1 MKRLS
6 INHISAASIRANRK
20 TYISLAFGIFLAV
33 FLATTVSICCRGI
46 LEAQQQGIR
55 RMVGDTDCVIYDDPN
70 LTDEQLRQ
78 SGLFQKIGR
87 EYVLA
92 SVKDSDVY
100 LGYADEEGTEILC
113 TACVEGRMPEK
124 AGEIAVEQN
133 ALEKLRLE
141 AGLGDTVTWKLLPV
155 DGTET
160 ERSFT
165 IVGILNEQS
174 VNLDPGAT
182 FRTTSRVV
190 HWPSVI
196 LSTEESFPD
205 GRAVIHRVT
214 TYAPLVTFTQIT
226 KHHSMENALMMAV
239 SRAEGRVTPVDSS
252 IYDRDIFVGLIGMML
267 ILGGSLLLCTGVGI
281 ASAMESVLAAKTE
294 EIGMLRAV
302 GATRRQIRSIFGR
315 DAWLLGSIALP
326 LGLGL
331 GVGVSWLL
339 CRIRPEEMC
348 FAPSAWLLLPIVGVS
363 VLCILLSSALP
374 LWRASR
380 QLPMGVLRDTALLR
394 KASKFKSRKDFRSTR
409 LIAGRQ
415 LRLHPWRQAGAALM
429 VAAALLCSAMVGEIV
444 YDAVGEFARSR
455 PVAFTLYPAHSE
467 GSAASS
473 PYRFADLDPQNVL
486 SEADLAQ
493 LRTTP
498 HVEMAT
504 IDATLFVEL
513 LLPEGTAP
521 AYFTS
526 LGGSRYTAYDGDGT
540 EDSPIPVVYN
550 ILNAVNG
557 GYLSRAETDPVPP
570 EPDPEN
576 YDTVAAWNEYMTYE
590 QMRAAVDALS
600 LPGRPVSLALYV
612 VDFENVD
619 YSDRVAEGKIN
630 IAAIDAGE
638 QLLVYAPTIGVYN
651 IGSED
656 APLYLASSDER
667 WHGESL
673 YKLENDY
680 FHAGMTLDLAQILCD
695 GTPVAEESYNI
706 WKSAYSQMEYRSAT
720 PTVGAVLAGLPIKTD
735 EVCLMTTEKGARAMG
750 FDLTHLTTVTIYLDG
765 DVDRETEEA
774 LVGRI
779 SRIGMRGD
787 MKLRNWLQFWREE
800 VDSIRKVSALFG
812 GMMLLFF
819 TVAVAMQVSGAA
831 RRIRSDSRMIGTLRA
846 VGADEKA
853 LLEVYRLPMILTTAA
868 GTVLAVILYIAVAL
882 WIHALMADV
891 KANMAVMVVVMAAL
905 GALCALCCLAGLR
918 MKLKSVLDQS
928 IVENIREL

>member
-1 MKRLS
+1 MKQLS

-20 TYISLAFGIFLAV
+20 NYLSLAFGILLAV

-46 LEAQQQGIR
+46 IAAQQQGIR

-92 SVKDSDVY
+92 AVEDSDVY
-100 LGYADEEGTEILC
+100 LGYADEEGAEILC
-113 TACVEGRMPEK
+113 TACAEGRMPEK

-182 FRTTSRVV
+182 FRTTSRLVR
-190 HWPSVI
+190 WPSVI
-196 LSTEESFPD
+196 LSPEESFPD

-214 TYAPLVTFTQIT
+214 TYAPLVTFTQVT
-226 KHHSMENALMMAV
+226 EHHSMENSLMMAV
-239 SRAEGRVTPVDSS
+239 SRAEGRVTPVDSRA
-252 IYDRDIFVGLIGMML
+252 YDREIFVGLIGMML
-267 ILGGSLLLCTGVGI
+267 VLGGSLLLCIGVGI

-302 GATRRQIRSIFGR
+302 GATKRQIRSIFGR
-315 DAWLLGSIALP
+315 DAWLLSMIALP

-331 GVGVSWLL
+331 GVGTAWLL
-339 CRIRPEEMC
+339 CRIRPQEMS

-394 KASKFKSRKDFRSTR
+394 KASKFKSQKDFRSTR

-444 YDAVGEFARSR
+444 YDAVGEFARAR
-455 PVAFTLYPAHSE
+455 PVAFTLYPAHTE

-473 PYRFADLDPQNVL
+473 PYRFADLNPQNVL
-486 SEADLAQ
+486 SNADLAQ

-498 HVEMAT
+498 HIETAT

-521 AYFTS
+521 TYLS
-526 LGGSRYTAYDGDGT
+526 GLGGSRYTAYDGDGS
-540 EDSPIPVVYN
+540 EVSPIPVVYN
-550 ILNAVNG
+550 ILNAVDG
-557 GYLSRAETDPVPP
+557 GYLSRSETDPVPP
-570 EPDPEN
+570 EPNPEN
-576 YDTVAAWNEYMTYE
+576 FDTVAAWNDYMTYQ

-600 LPGRPVSLALYV
+600 LPGRPVSLVLYV
-612 VDFENVD
+612 TDLENSDF
-619 YSDRVAEGKIN
+619 SDCVAEGKVDV
-630 IAAIDAGE
+630 ASIDAGE
-638 QLLVYAPTIGVYN
+638 QILVYAPTIGIYN

-656 APLYLASSDER
+656 APMYLASSDER
-667 WHGESL
+667 WHGEAL

-680 FHAGMTLDLAQILCD
+680 FHAGMTLDIAQILCD
-695 GTPVAEESYNI
+695 GTPVAEESYNA
-706 WKSAYSQMEYRSAT
+706 WKSAYSQMEYRSVA

-735 EVCLMTTEKGARAMG
+735 EVCLMTTEKGARALG
-750 FDLTHLTTVTIYLDG
+750 FDLTHLTTVSIYLDG
-765 DVDRETEEA
+765 DVDRETEES

-812 GMMLLFF
+812 GMLLLFF

-882 WIHALMADV
+882 WLHSLIADV
-891 KANMAVMVVVMAAL
+891 KANVAVMIVVMIAL
-905 GALCALCCLAGLR
+905 GALCALCCLGGLR
-918 MKLKSVLDQS
+918 MRLKGVLDQS